1 MFKTLKILLSFL
13 KKDFQN
19 AISYKLQFV
28 SSLFAILFGTFIFF
42 TFSKLFENANSPLL
56 QEYNNNFF
64 AFSLIGLALTDFT
77 FYIAKSISQEIRNGQ
92 LNGTFE
98 ELILASKNHIF
109 ILISIV
115 AYPVIYGLL
124 RLSFFLIIGVFIFN
138 LDIEIVKGYAYMPL
152 ILILTIFSYLGIAL
166 ISASYTIIFKSGDPF
181 NALFFAVSGIFGG
194 VIYPVKAL
202 PEISI
207 FISDLLP
214 ITYILESLR
223 ACLIPGNE
231 LDLYSNITS
240 LSFISLFLMTAG
252 CLLCS
257 LAIKRAKKTG
267 SLIYY

>member
-1 MFKTLKILLSFL
+1 MLRALKILLSFL

-19 AISYKLQFV
+19 AISYKLQFI

-56 QEYNNNFF
+56 QEYNNNYF

-77 FYIAKSISQEIRNGQ
+77 FYIAKSINQEIRNGQ

-115 AYPVIYGLL
+115 SYPVVYGLL
-124 RLSFFLIIGVFIFN
+124 RLLFFLLIGIFIFN
-138 LDIEIVKGYAYMPL
+138 LEIEIVKGYAYIPL
-152 ILILTIFSYLGIAL
+152 ILVLTILSYLGIAL

-181 NALFFAVSGIFGG
+181 NSLFFTISGIFGG

-207 FISDLLP
+207 FISNFLP

-223 ACLIPGNE
+223 ACLIQGNE
-231 LDLYSNITS
+231 VDINSNFIS
-240 LSFISLFLMTAG
+240 LSFISLFFMTAG
-252 CLLCS
+252 CLLCI

>member
-1 MFKTLKILLSFL
+1 MIKIFKIPLSFL
-13 KKDFQN
+13 RKDFQN
-19 AISYKLQFV
+19 AISYKLQFI

-56 QEYNNNFF
+56 HEYNNNYF

-77 FYIAKSISQEIRNGQ
+77 FYIAKSINQEIRNGQ

-98 ELILASKNHIF
+98 ELILASKNHILF
-109 ILISIV
+109 LISIV
-115 AYPVIYGLL
+115 SYPVVYGLL
-124 RLSFFLIIGVFIFN
+124 RLSTFFIIGIFIFN
-138 LDIEIVKGYAYMPL
+138 LDIEIVKEQVYLPL
-152 ILILTIFSYLGIAL
+152 ILILTILSYLGVAL

-181 NALFFAVSGIFGG
+181 NALFFTFSGIFGG

-223 ACLIPGNE
+223 ACLIRGNE
-231 LDLYSNITS
+231 LDLYSNIIF
-240 LSFISLFLMTAG
+240 LSFISLFMMTAG

-257 LAIKRAKKTG
+257 LALKRAKKTG

>member
-1 MFKTLKILLSFL
+1 MIKILKISLSFL
-13 KKDFQN
+13 QKDFQN
-19 AISYKLQFV
+19 AISYKLQFI
-28 SSLFAILFGTFIFF
+28 SSFFAILFGTFIFF
-42 TFSKLFENANSPLL
+42 TFSKLFDGANSPLL
-56 QEYNNNFF
+56 QEYNNNYF

-77 FYIAKSISQEIRNGQ
+77 FYIAKSINQEIRNGQ

-98 ELILASKNHIF
+98 ELILASKNHTL
-109 ILISIV
+109 ILISIMT
-115 AYPVIYGLL
+115 YPVVYGLL
-124 RLSFFLIIGVFIFN
+124 RLSLFFIIGIFIFN

-152 ILILTIFSYLGIAL
+152 ILVLTILSYLGIAL

-181 NALFFAVSGIFGG
+181 NALIFAISGIFGG

-207 FISDLLP
+207 FISDFLP

-223 ACLIPGNE
+223 ACLIQGNE
-231 LDLYSNITS
+231 LDLYSNIIFLS
-240 LSFISLFLMTAG
+240 LISLFLMTTG

-257 LAIKRAKKTG
+257 LALKRAKKTG